1 MCRLA
6 RRRDF
11 SAAGI
16 STAGVARLLGR
27 VYAGEV
33 NVAGAPVPVSERE
46 PILNAPGVVIAVL
59 GAFAATMLARTL
71 LSYEAD
77 QRLIELLAF
86 IPARLTGGAGYIAGG
101 QAAAATQFVTHLFVH
116 GDLTHLLV
124 NSAWFLAFATPVARR
139 LGTVRFLGF
148 FLLCGIGGALFYL
161 LFNSAPMVG
170 ASGAI
175 SGLMGAALRFV
186 FLPLI
191 DRDAE
196 VLAGNG
202 HRAPLLSLGAS
213 LSDRRILI
221 AIAGWTLLNVLA
233 AWAAPLFLGDQNIA
247 WEAHLGGFFT
257 GLVTFGLFDPTPPV
271 QHSSASAE

>member
-1 MCRLA
+1 M
-6 RRRDF
+6 
-11 SAAGI
+11 
-16 STAGVARLLGR
+16 
-27 VYAGEV
+27 YAGEV